1 MPFKITRFETI
12 PLEAPQFVHP
22 VRILYAQNGRDL
34 SWEAVKS
41 HDSVAVLLYH
51 TQKEAFLLVK
61 QFRPPVHMNHPEHLF
76 TYELCAGIV
85 DKKAPLVQI
94 AKEEID
100 EECGYDV
107 PLERIEKITSFF
119 TNVGISG
126 GKQHLYFAEIDE
138 SMRVHD
144 GGGIHTEEIILEWV
158 PLTEANAF
166 VFDENRAKTPG
177 LMFAFYWFFASR
189 GSGYGVTPYCASVSA
204 SAFASTGPT

>member
-12 PLEAPQFVHP
+12 PLEDPDFVRP
-22 VRILYAQNGRDL
+22 VRILYTQNGREL

-51 TQKEAFLLVK
+51 TQKQAFLIVK
-61 QFRPPVHMNHPEHLF
+61 QFRPPVHMTHPEHLF

-85 DKKAPLVQI
+85 DKTVPLKQI

-119 TNVGISG
+119 TTVGISG
-126 GKQHLYFAEIDE
+126 AKQHLYYAQIDE
-138 SMRVHD
+138 SMKEHG
-144 GGGIHTEEIILEWV
+144 GGGIHTEEIVLEWV

-177 LMFAFYWFFASR
+177 LMFAFYWFFER
-189 GSGYGVTPYCASVSA
+189 LHG
-204 SAFASTGPT
+204 

>member
-1 MPFKITRFETI
+1 MPFTITRFETV
-12 PLEAPQFVHP
+12 PLENPQFVRP
-22 VRILYAQNGRDL
+22 VRVLYTQNGREL

-41 HDSVAVLLYH
+41 HDSVAVLLH
-51 TQKEAFLLVK
+51 HREKEAFLLVK
-61 QFRPPVHMNHPEHLF
+61 QFRAPVYMNHPDHPF

-85 DKKAPLVQI
+85 DKAVPLLQI

-107 PLERIEKITSFF
+107 PIGKIEKITSFF

-126 GKQHLYFAEIDE
+126 GKQHLFYAEIDE
-138 SMRVHD
+138 SMHSHD

-166 VFDENRAKTPG
+166 VFDESKAKTPG
-177 LMFAFYWFFASR
+177 LMFAFYWFFENCISR
-189 GSGYGVTPYCASVSA
+189 V
-204 SAFASTGPT
+204 